1 MNTYHVVTKKNEDG
15 KIFDG
20 TVQAVD
26 PMDLLFFHMPSG
38 FNPGQVTKIELVTNA
53 QQQETK
59 SPFLDE
65 KGKPRNW
72 FADFAR

>member
-1 MNTYHVVTKKNEDG
+1 MNTYHVVTKQNKAG

-20 TVQAVD
+20 TVQADD
-26 PMDLLFFHMPSG
+26 PMDLLFNHMPAG
-38 FNPGQVTKIELVTNA
+38 FNFSQVTTIELVTNA
-53 QQQETK
+53 QQPETK

-72 FADFAR
+72 FADFAG

>member
-15 KIFDG
+15 KTFDG
-20 TVQAVD
+20 TVQADD

-38 FNPGQVTKIELVTNA
+38 FNPGLVTTIELVTNA

-72 FADFAR
+72 FADFAG

>member
-1 MNTYHVVTKKNEDG
+1 MNTYHVVTKQNEAG

-20 TVQAVD
+20 TVQASD
-26 PMDLLFFHMPSG
+26 PMDLLFFHMPNG
-38 FNPGQVTKIELVTNA
+38 FNPSQVTTIELVTNA

-72 FADFAR
+72 FADFAG

>member
-1 MNTYHVVTKKNEDG
+1 MNTYHVVTKQNEAG

-20 TVQAVD
+20 TVQADD
-26 PMDLLFFHMPSG
+26 PMDLLFFHMPAG
-38 FNPGQVTKIELVTNA
+38 FNPSQVTTIELVTNA
-53 QQQETK
+53 QLPETK

-72 FADFAR
+72 FADFAG

>member
-20 TVQAVD
+20 TVQADD
-26 PMDLLFFHMPSG
+26 PMDLLFNHVPSG
-38 FNPGQVTKIELVTNA
+38 FNPSLVTKIELVTNA
-53 QQQETK
+53 QQTETK

-72 FADFAR
+72 FADFAG

>member
-1 MNTYHVVTKKNEDG
+1 MNTYHLVTKKNEDG
-15 KIFDG
+15 KTFDG
-20 TVQAVD
+20 YVQAED
-26 PMDLLFFHMPSG
+26 PMDLLFFHMPAG
-38 FNPGQVTKIELVTNA
+38 FHACLATTIELVTNA
-53 QQQETK
+53 QQTETK

>member
-1 MNTYHVVTKKNEDG
+1 
-15 KIFDG
+15 
-20 TVQAVD
+20 
-26 PMDLLFFHMPSG
+26 MDLLFFHMPSG
-38 FNPGQVTKIELVTNA
+38 FNPGLVTTIELVTNA

-72 FADFAR
+72 FADFAG

>member
-38 FNPGQVTKIELVTNA
+38 FNPGLVTTIELVTNA

-72 FADFAR
+72 FADFAG